1 MSRLEDLLLHPPS
14 WAPTFRVT
22 AYRLG
27 GFPYGDGE
35 IGEYAPPQCGKV
47 REMAR
52 LLPATVLGVFV
63 MLGTVPGARAQIP
76 PLDDT
81 TDTLEE
87 TVEGTVEA
95 VETTLGATTGAVGG
109 TGGGGTSAV
118 EQGAE
123 DAAGSVIGSATES
136 TGGTVASSGAA
147 SGEDAAGSTPGTA
160 EETRERGH
168 AASREQ
174 RAPKAGAGVASVRV
188 AAADH
193 GSSSVAAAYVPLL
206 VRLTNDADSDGSYSD
221 VEVAPVRDSDV
232 PFQVQLENTGSNELA
247 ILAIRNASAPL
258 GQRTSAVCSDLSGV
272 QLAAGESATCRFT
285 VKAFAPPE
293 GERAVIVLE
302 VDAADAA
309 DPSATG
315 TVTDPTVIRTEHG
328 SVLGLFVRSGLDF
341 LATTG
346 ARIGILV
353 AATLALVVSGALLIT
368 IGNRRRA
375 VSSVSVRSNR
385 AP

>member
-1 MSRLEDLLLHPPS
+1 
-14 WAPTFRVT
+14 
-22 AYRLG
+22 
-27 GFPYGDGE
+27 
-35 IGEYAPPQCGKV
+35 
-47 REMAR
+47 MA
-52 LLPATVLGVFV
+52 
-63 MLGTVPGARAQIP
+63 
-76 PLDDT
+76 
-81 TDTLEE
+81 
-87 TVEGTVEA
+87 
-95 VETTLGATTGAVGG
+95 
-109 TGGGGTSAV
+109 SA
-118 EQGAE
+118 G
-123 DAAGSVIGSATES
+123 
-136 TGGTVASSGAA
+136 
-147 SGEDAAGSTPGTA
+147 
-160 EETRERGH
+160 
-168 AASREQ
+168 
-174 RAPKAGAGVASVRV
+174 V
-188 AAADH
+188 AAADLR
-193 GSSSVAAAYVPLL
+193 SSLDASPFEAATYVPLL
-206 VRLTNDADSDGSYSD
+206 VRLTNDADGDGSYSD

-272 QLAAGESATCRFT
+272 RLAAGESATCRFT

-346 ARIGILV
+346 ARISILL
-353 AATLALVVSGALLIT
+353 AATLALVVSGTLLIT

-375 VSSVSVRSNR
+375 LSSVSVRSNR
-385 AP
+385 AH